1 MIVTWYRSRLDRW
14 CWRIALT
21 LWALV
26 TLGWAWLE
34 LFS

>member
-14 CWRIALT
+14 CWQICLT

-26 TLGWAWLE
+26 VLAWWWLE
-34 LFS
+34 FSG